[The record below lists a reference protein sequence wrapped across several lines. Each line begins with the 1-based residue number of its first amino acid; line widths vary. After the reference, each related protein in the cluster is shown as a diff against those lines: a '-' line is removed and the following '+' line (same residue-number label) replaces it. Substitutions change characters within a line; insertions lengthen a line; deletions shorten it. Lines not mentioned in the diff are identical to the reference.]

1 MYQTIVVPT
10 DFSEAA
16 DLAWG
21 HAAALARA
29 GGGTLVAVYVAEP
42 VLSHYGVVGLIPSVT
57 ELEEQ
62 HDIASRLKLQEL
74 VEKGKAEGLTVR
86 SRIAAGKPWEQIV
99 QAAETEGAD
108 LIVMGTHGRTGLAH
122 GAVGSTAERVVQRA
136 PCPVL
141 VVRPRKGAG

>member
-16 DLAWG
+16 ALAWS
-21 HAAALARA
+21 HAVALARA
-29 GGGTLVAVYVAEP
+29 GNGTLVALYVAEP

-74 VEKGKAEGLTVR
+74 VEKATAEGLNVR
-86 SRIAAGKPWEQIV
+86 SRIAAGKPWEQV
-99 QAAETEGAD
+99 VKLAEEEGAD

-122 GAVGSTAERVVQRA
+122 GVIGSNAERVVQRA

-141 VVRPRKGAG
+141 VVRPRGGD